1 MRVLLIS
8 TYELG
13 RQPFGLAS
21 PAACL
26 RAAGHRVDCLDCSLD
41 PLTPEMIRN
50 AGLIAF
56 YLPMHT
62 ATRMAVPLLEASRAA
77 NPEAHLCCYGLYST
91 MNAGYLRSLGVQ
103 TLLGGEFEDGLVELA
118 GRLDRTAPQTPA
130 GDLVSLGRMRF
141 HTPDR
146 SGLPPL
152 ARYAALVK
160 GGVNITTGY
169 TEASRG
175 CKHMCRHCPVVPIYQ
190 GSFRVVPVDVVLADI
205 AQQVDA
211 GARHIT
217 FGDPDFFN
225 GPTHAVRL
233 LQAFHAAHPRVTCD
247 VTIKIEHL
255 LQHHELL
262 PVLVENGCLLVTT
275 AVESV
280 DDHVLALLDKG
291 HTRQD
296 FYDAVTLCR
305 NAGITLTPTFIPFT
319 PWTSLEGYRDLLR
332 VIAGLDLVDHVAP
345 VQLAL
350 RLLITAGSR
359 LLELPE
365 IASLVQPFQP
375 ATLLYRWAH
384 PDPSM
389 DELANQMLQLVDRE
403 QKRGSTRRDCFARIW
418 ELAHNGATPGWRRP
432 VLPARATI
440 PYLNEPWYC

>member
-1 MRVLLIS
+1 LIS
-8 TYELG
+8 TYDLG

-26 RAAGHRVDCLDCSLD
+26 RKAGHIVDCLDCSQT
-41 PLTPEMIRN
+41 PLTAELVRN

-62 ATRMAVPLLEASRAA
+62 ATRLAVPLLKASRQW
-77 NPEAHLCCYGLYST
+77 NPDAHLCCYGLYAAI
-91 MNAGYLRSLGVQ
+91 NGGYLRGLGVE

-118 GRLDRTAPQTPA
+118 GKLDHDTSLPI
-130 GDLVSLGRMRF
+130 GGLVSLGRMRF
-141 HTPDR
+141 QTPDR
-146 SGLPPL
+146 SGLPDL
-152 ARYAALVK
+152 SRYAALVHH
-160 GGVNITTGY
+160 GETIPTGY

-175 CKHMCRHCPVVPIYQ
+175 CKHLCRHCPVVPVYQ
-190 GSFRVVPVDVVLADI
+190 GSFRVVPAQVVLADI

-217 FGDPDFFN
+217 FGDPDFLN

-233 LQAFHAAHPRVTCD
+233 LEAFHAAHPSITCD

-255 LQHHELL
+255 LKHRDLL

-280 DDHVLALLDKG
+280 DNHVLSLLNKG

-296 FYDAVTLCR
+296 FYDAVGLCR
-305 NAGITLTPTFIPFT
+305 DTGLALAPTFIPFT
-319 PWTSLEGYRDLLR
+319 PWTTPEGYRDLLR
-332 VIAGLDLVDHVAP
+332 VIADLDLVDHVAP

-350 RLLITAGSR
+350 RLLITAGSL
-359 LLELPE
+359 LLELPD
-365 IASLVQPFQP
+365 IARLVQPFEP
-375 ATLLYRWAH
+375 EAMLYRWTH
-384 PDPSM
+384 PDPRI
-389 DELANQMLQLVDRE
+389 DQLANQALQLVDRE
-403 QKRGSTRRDCFARIW
+403 QKRGSGRHRCFAKLW
-418 ELAHNGATPGWRRP
+418 ELAHDPAAPRWQRPPLPG
-432 VLPARATI
+432 RATI